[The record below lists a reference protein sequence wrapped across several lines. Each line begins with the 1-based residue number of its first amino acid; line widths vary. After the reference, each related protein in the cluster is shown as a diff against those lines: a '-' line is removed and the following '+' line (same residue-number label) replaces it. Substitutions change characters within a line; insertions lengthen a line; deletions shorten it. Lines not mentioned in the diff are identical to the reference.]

1 MRDRVFVVASLVA
14 SVIFAIHWFWGAS
27 LSRILFAA
35 IGALVILAIDSWV
48 VDAA

>member
-1 MRDRVFVVASLVA
+1 MRDRVFIVAN
-14 SVIFAIHWFWGAS
+14 SVMFAIHWFWGAS